1 MSRNI
6 TIVTVGSRG
15 DAQPYVA
22 LGQAL
27 AARGHRVTVA
37 THETFRGMVTGRGLA
52 FELISGD
59 PRAVLASESADRWLS
74 TGGVRDMVG
83 AVRRFA
89 REARPIADALLG
101 DFWRVTAGADVIVY
115 SAVAVACRQV
125 ARARG
130 VPSVAAFLQP
140 LHATSAFPAIGL
152 PSSLRLGGAFN
163 LSTYA
168 VVDSIVWRLFRQQV
182 DDWRRSALGLGPLS
196 APTSDPADWHVPA
209 VYGFSPAVMPPPADW
224 RRDVVVTG
232 YWVLEPEADWQPPA
246 VLGDFLAA
254 GPPPVAIGFG
264 SMTPHHAERLTGIA
278 LDALR
283 QSGQRGILLGGWG
296 ALGMSVQTD
305 DVLTMHECPHEWLFP
320 RTAAVVHHG
329 GAGTTGASIRG
340 GTPSILVPLGFD
352 QPFWASRV
360 VALGVGPRSV
370 RRRKLT
376 AAWLAAAIRQAVG
389 DQPMRARAAVLG
401 ATLRAETGAATAASI
416 IESISESAA
425 GSPLGALVR

>member
-22 LGQAL
+22 LGVAL

-37 THETFRGMVTGRGLA
+37 THETFRGLVTGRGLA
-52 FELISGD
+52 FAPISGD
-59 PRAVLASESADRWLS
+59 PRAVLAADSADRWLS
-74 TGGVRDMVG
+74 TGRVRDMVG

-89 REARPIADALLG
+89 REARPIAQALLD
-101 DFWRVTAGADVIVY
+101 DFARVTVGADVIVY
-115 SAVAVACRQV
+115 SAVAAPCRQV
-125 ARARG
+125 ARARAI
-130 VPSVAAFLQP
+130 PSVAAFLQP
-140 LHATSAFPAIGL
+140 LHATRAFPAIGL

-163 LSTYA
+163 LSTYG
-168 VVDSIVWRLFRQQV
+168 VVDTIVWRLFRQQV
-182 DDWRRSALGLGPLS
+182 DDWRRTALGLGPLS
-196 APTSDPADWHVPA
+196 APAPDPANWHVPA
-209 VYGFSPAVMPPPADW
+209 VYGFSPAVVPPPADW
-224 RRDVVVTG
+224 RPDVSVTG
-232 YWVLEPEADWQPPA
+232 YWVLPPA
-246 VLGDFLAA
+246 PDWRPPPALTDFLAA

-264 SMTPHHAERLTGIA
+264 SMTPHHAERLTTIA

-283 QSGQRGILLGGWG
+283 LSGHRGVLLGGWG
-296 ALGMSVQTD
+296 SLGAGVPPADRVTD
-305 DVLTMHECPHEWLFP
+305 DVLTLEECPHEWLFP

-360 VALGVGPRSV
+360 AAIGAGPPSI

-376 AAWLAAAIRQAVG
+376 APWLAAAIRRTVDDGA
-389 DQPMRARAAVLG
+389 MRLRAAALG
-401 ATLRAETGAATAASI
+401 QQLRAETGSATAAAI
-416 IESISESAA
+416 IESA
-425 GSPLGALVR
+425 GLPPVR